1 MTALLRRNSP
11 LLAILCLLPCAALAA
26 TPPAPAR
33 PHVLLILA
41 DDLGWSDLGCYGGEI
56 RTPNLDGLARNGLR
70 FTAFYNSARCCPTRA
85 SLLTGL
91 YPHQAGVGAMTGDRG
106 PEHPG
111 YRGTL
116 QPGSVTLAEVLR
128 DAGYRT
134 FGVGSAPYLKARY
147 GYGQGFEV
155 WDDTLASP
163 SFGASH
169 RAVLADRSVDKAL
182 KGIAERRAAPWLVF
196 LHMWDVHYD
205 YIPPKPYNTMFV
217 APDYHGDFPMEDF
230 EKNRDFHVGMD
241 PADLAYVIS
250 QYDGEVAWVDSQL
263 GRLFA
268 TLREWGLYD
277 NTVVVVTS
285 DHGEELLDHGQKGH
299 GHSLF
304 DELIR
309 VPLIVRGPGAPAGA
323 AIDCPA
329 GLIDLLPTLAA
340 LGGAKTPGYDGPG
353 RDLTPLL
360 AGRQKCD
367 RRRELFAET
376 WMSNLDKLR
385 AYKRG
390 HEMMLEDDGWK
401 YHNRVDPPLRELL
414 FRVGDDPREQDSRLE
429 AEPDRRDDLK
439 RLMMKHSRLNRRA
452 RREQGLAGNKPLDK
466 KTADQLKELGYIQ

>member
-1 MTALLRRNSP
+1 
-11 LLAILCLLPCAALAA
+11 
-26 TPPAPAR
+26 
-33 PHVLLILA
+33 
-41 DDLGWSDLGCYGGEI
+41 
-56 RTPNLDGLARNGLR
+56 
-70 FTAFYNSARCCPTRA
+70 
-85 SLLTGL
+85 
-91 YPHQAGVGAMTGDRG
+91 
-106 PEHPG
+106 
-111 YRGTL
+111 
-116 QPGSVTLAEVLR
+116 
-128 DAGYRT
+128 
-134 FGVGSAPYLKARY
+134 
-147 GYGQGFEV
+147 
-155 WDDTLASP
+155 
-163 SFGASH
+163 
-169 RAVLADRSVDKAL
+169 
-182 KGIAERRAAPWLVF
+182 
-196 LHMWDVHYD
+196 
-205 YIPPKPYNTMFV
+205 
-217 APDYHGDFPMEDF
+217 MEDF